1 MDINV
6 AQTLFN
12 AINTA
17 TSTQLGNVT
26 LVMKVIGIVVGG
38 GWMIYIL
45 MKALAWH
52 FMAMGQ
58 IVEDIVM
65 TMVKGCLIMF
75 MAFSVGWYTST
86 IVPVVTDFPVWLG
99 NTIAGTSNG
108 NNNLVDSLISTFI
121 NAIIDVCSAYQ
132 FSPLSDPSATVLG
145 VLGLVFLLIGGLPFL
160 GVAVGTL
167 ITLKCASSLI
177 LVIGPVFIALALFPK
192 TQQYFWGWLGV
203 LGGFVLA
210 QALFAVV
217 IGMEMAFINT
227 SIVKGG
233 KIDTDLITCISML
246 LYFGAFTM
254 LATEIP
260 NYAAAIMGGSQSG
273 ANGAGGLLASGLGR
287 GSGLGA
293 ATKMGASMG
302 KKLMSVRRNRIK

>member
-1 MDINV
+1 MDIHI
-6 AQTLFN
+6 AETLFN
-12 AINTA
+12 AINSA
-17 TSTQLGNVT
+17 TKSQLSNVT
-26 LVMKVIGIVVGG
+26 VVMKVMGIVIGG

-45 MKALAWH
+45 MKALTWH

-65 TMVKGCLIMF
+65 TMVKGALIMF

-86 IVPVVTDFPVWLG
+86 VVPVVTDFPVWLG
-99 NTIAGTSNG
+99 NTIAGTG
-108 NNNLVDSLISTFI
+108 GVNNNLVDSLISSYLTAVNTLI
-121 NAIIDVCSAYQ
+121 KALDVNPITHFGEMFY
-132 FSPLSDPSATVLG
+132 G
-145 VLGLVFLLIGGLPFL
+145 VLTLIFLLLGGIPFL

-177 LVIGPVFIALALFPK
+177 LVVGPIFISLALFPK

-203 LGGFVLA
+203 LGGFALA

-217 IGMEMAFINT
+217 IGMEIAFINNN
-227 SIVKGG
+227 IVKGG
-233 KIDTDLITCISML
+233 VIDTDFMSCVSML

-260 NYAAAIMGGSQSG
+260 SYAAAIMGGSPSSATSLG
-273 ANGAGGLLASGLGR
+273 SIGRASGLGP
-287 GSGLGA
+287 
-293 ATKMGASMG
+293 ATKMGAAIG
-302 KKLMSVRRNRIK
+302 KKLLRMRRNRIK

>member
-1 MDINV
+1 MDVQV
-6 AQTLFN
+6 AQPLFD

-17 TSTQLGNVT
+17 TQTQLGNVT
-26 LVMKVIGIVVGG
+26 LVMSVMGIVIGG

-45 MKALAWH
+45 MKAITWH

-65 TMVKGCLIMF
+65 TMIKGALIMF
-75 MAFSVGWYTST
+75 MAFSVAWYTST
-86 IVPVVTDFPVWLG
+86 VVPVVTDFPVWLG
-99 NTIAGTSNG
+99 NTISGASGV
-108 NNNLVDSLISTFI
+108 NNNLVDALISSYITSI
-121 NAIIDVCSAYQ
+121 TETIKAMD
-132 FSPLSDPSATVLG
+132 FSPISNFKETFFG
-145 VLGLVFLLIGGLPFL
+145 VLSIVFLLLGGIPFL
-160 GVAVGTL
+160 GVAIGTL

-177 LVIGPVFIALALFPK
+177 LVVGPIFIAIGLFPK

-203 LGGFVLA
+203 LGGFALA

-233 KIDTDLITCISML
+233 KIDTDLVTCFSML
-246 LYFGAFTM
+246 LYFGAFTL

-260 NYAAAIMGGSQSG
+260 NYAAAIMGGTPTTST
-273 ANGAGGLLASGLGR
+273 GAGGIIGR
-287 GSGLGA
+287 GTGLGA
-293 ATKMGASMG
+293 ATKMGMKMG
-302 KKLMSVRRNRIK
+302 KALMKRRGNRIK